1 MSRPSVHHTPAAL
14 CLFVIAL
21 CLQVSYTV
29 SESSTQAVLSRKV
42 VSAGVCTQIQ
52 RHTCK
57 LVKLNC
63 RPRSPAFC
71 SRAGFTARRLLQD
84 AEMNVASSDEELLQ
98 QPEGLTEVVS
108 QSDKTDLP
116 SEDVSE
122 ATTSADQLGMDQ
134 SGESGEQRQV
144 VVVYTA
150 DAHEASRHNHR

>member
-1 MSRPSVHHTPAAL
+1 M
-14 CLFVIAL
+14 
-21 CLQVSYTV
+21 
-29 SESSTQAVLSRKV
+29 
-42 VSAGVCTQIQ
+42 
-52 RHTCK
+52 
-57 LVKLNC
+57 
-63 RPRSPAFC
+63 
-71 SRAGFTARRLLQD
+71 
-84 AEMNVASSDEELLQ
+84 ASSDEELLQ
-98 QPEGLTEVVS
+98 QPEGLTEVLS